1 MVRLTSHG
9 ARVTFLVLVL
19 TCSVLQAQTAAPAK
33 PAVNQDSL
41 VIATFESKI
50 KEYMKLHNKAKAGIH
65 PLKPTDSAHII
76 NEEQRLLASRIRE
89 ARSEAKAGDI
99 FTPEVSQVF
108 KLLIARTMEGP
119 QATEIRATLRH
130 AEPVSKVPLQVDATY
145 PEHLPLQSSPPS
157 LLLNLPE
164 LPPELDYR
172 IVGRDLVL
180 RDAGADIIVDFITNA
195 IPSS

>member
-1 MVRLTSHG
+1 MRLTSDG
-9 ARVTFLVLVL
+9 ARVTCLVLVL
-19 TCSVLQAQTAAPAK
+19 TCAVSQGQIAAPAK

-41 VIATFESKI
+41 VIATFEGQI
-50 KEYMKLHNKAKAGIH
+50 KEYMKLHNRAQAGIRSR
-65 PLKPTDSAHII
+65 KPTDSAHII
-76 NEEQRLLASRIRE
+76 NEGQRLLASRIRE
-89 ARSEAKAGDI
+89 ARPDAKAGDI

-108 KLLIARTMEGP
+108 KLLIARTMQGP
-119 QATEIRATLRH
+119 QANEIRATLRH
-130 AEPVSKVPLQVDATY
+130 AEPVGKVPLRVNAPY